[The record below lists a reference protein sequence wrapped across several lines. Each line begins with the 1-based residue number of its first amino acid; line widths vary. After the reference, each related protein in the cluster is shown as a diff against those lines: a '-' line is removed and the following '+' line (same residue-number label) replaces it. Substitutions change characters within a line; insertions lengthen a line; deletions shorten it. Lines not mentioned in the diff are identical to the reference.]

1 LLATIFLGFFSVF
14 FSYLAKY
21 KDGEWGLKVSFLF
34 ICLFL
39 ALRHDFGNDY
49 VTYLNLFYEFS
60 SLEDYDFTNPFSLFY
75 EPGWVV
81 LNFLFQSLGFFS
93 MKIFLALLSCVV
105 YYRFVVKY
113 IPKNLYWLAVFIY
126 VFTPSFLLL
135 QSTAMRQSVGVMI
148 FIFSIDY
155 LIKKRFLPYLL
166 LILLASLFH
175 YSAIFL
181 IFVYPLIYFNKK
193 IQILSGVFLILSY
206 FLLFLLSK
214 NLAPLFKDLLLNL
227 NDKYSAYTDQGSVN
241 SGFGFIYFTFL
252 LVILLFNDKN
262 HTKEI
267 GLISKI
273 SILSFFIIPFGLI
286 IEMSG
291 RFAMYLS
298 PTVVVI
304 YPNLVNNFKA
314 MYVKTLFVV
323 ILIIFTFYQ
332 FFSFFYS
339 KTYFPYFFEYQT
351 IFSSAKWL

>member
-1 LLATIFLGFFSVF
+1 MEISFILIF
-14 FSYLAKY
+14 
-21 KDGEWGLKVSFLF
+21 
-34 ICLFL
+34 LFL
-39 ALRHDFGNDY
+39 AFRYDFGNDY
-49 VTYLNLFYEFS
+49 DTYLNLFQQFS
-60 SLEDYDFTNPFSLFY
+60 CLEDYDFNNPFSLFY
-75 EPGWVV
+75 EPGWVI

-93 MKIFLALLSCVV
+93 LNIFLALLSCIV
-105 YYRFVVKY
+105 YYKFV
-113 IPKNLYWLAVFIY
+113 KNYVHRSLYWLAVFIY
-126 VFTPSFLLL
+126 VFTPAFLLL
-135 QSTAMRQSVGVMI
+135 QSSAMRQSVGVMI

-155 LIKKRFLPYLL
+155 LVKKRFFPYLL

-181 IFVYPLIYFNKK
+181 IFVYPLVYFNKK
-193 IQILSGVFLILSY
+193 IQIFSGIYLIFTYS
-206 FLLFLLSK
+206 LLFLFSK
-214 NLAPLFKDLLLNL
+214 NLAPIFKDLLLNV

-291 RFAMYLS
+291 RFALYLS
-298 PTVVVI
+298 PTLVVI
-304 YPNLVNNFKA
+304 YPNLVFNFKA
-314 MYVKTLFVV
+314 MYVKNLFII
-323 ILIIFTFYQ
+323 ILIIFTLYQ

-339 KTYFPYFFEYQT
+339 NTYFPYFFEYQT
-351 IFSSAKWL
+351 IFSSAKWQ

>member
-1 LLATIFLGFFSVF
+1 LITTIILGFFSVF
-14 FSYLAKY
+14 FSYLSSHRRI
-21 KDGEWGLKVSFLF
+21 DWGLKFSFILIF
-34 ICLFL
+34 FFL
-39 ALRHDFGNDY
+39 SFRYQFGNDY
-49 VTYLNLFYEFS
+49 DTYLDLFYKFS

-75 EPGWVV
+75 EPGWVI

-93 MKIFLALLSCVV
+93 MNIFLALLSCIV
-105 YYRFVVKY
+105 YYSFVVKY

-193 IQILSGVFLILSY
+193 IQILSGIFLFLSY
-206 FLLFLLSK
+206 SLLFLLSK
-214 NLAPLFKDLLLNL
+214 NLAPLFKDLLLNV

-262 HTKEI
+262 HKKEI

-304 YPNLVNNFKA
+304 YPNLFNNFKA
-314 MYVKTLFVV
+314 TYVKTLFVV

-332 FFSFFYS
+332 FFTFFYS
-339 KTYFPYFFEYQT
+339 KTYFPYFYEYQT
-351 IFSSAKWL
+351 IFSSAKWQ